1 MDVSVSKSYLIA
13 VERYAEFGIDTNKVI
28 ERLEEIPI
36 SIHAW
41 QLDDVSGFEKKETGL
56 SGGGILATGNYP
68 GKAKSIE
75 QLWQDLEK
83 VISLV
88 PGEKKISL
96 QSIQGDY
103 KGNLSDRG
111 DISTN
116 HFSSWID
123 WAKEANVGIDLNPA
137 LYSHPKADSGYTLSS
152 KDKNIRSYWI
162 EYVKKVRNIA
172 SYIGDKLK
180 IPCISTLWIPDGSK
194 DITPSRYDHR
204 INLKES
210 LDAIYSV
217 KYLKQ
222 NIIDS
227 VESKLFGIGLEYFTV
242 GSLEFYL
249 SYAVKN
255 GLGMTLDTGHFHP
268 TEVASD
274 KISSILPYLNDIVLH
289 LSRGIRWD
297 SDHVTTLSEE
307 LIAIMQEII
316 RADASGKIHI
326 GTDFFDGSINRVGA
340 LITGARA
347 VKKALLIALLE
358 PTQIIKKYEE
368 KGNNFGRLA
377 LMEDLKALPFGDV
390 WNHYCE
396 INNIPEDFQWINDI
410 MRYEKEILVKR

>member
-1 MDVSVSKSYLIA
+1 MDANVNKSYFIA
-13 VERYAEFGIDTNKVI
+13 VERYAGFGIDTNKVI
-28 ERLEEIPI
+28 EKLKEIPI

-41 QLDDVSGFEKKETGL
+41 QLDDVSGFEEKEAEL
-56 SGGGILATGNYP
+56 SGGGILSTGDFP
-68 GKAKSIE
+68 GKAKNIE

-83 VISLV
+83 VLSLV
-88 PGEKKISL
+88 PGGKKISL

-103 KGNLSDRG
+103 KGNLSDRS
-111 DISTN
+111 DISTS
-116 HFSSWID
+116 HFNSWID

-137 LYSHPKADSGYTLSS
+137 LYSHPKAGSGYTLSS

-162 EYVKKVRNIA
+162 EYVKKVRYIA
-172 SYIGDKLK
+172 NYIGDKLNT
-180 IPCISTLWIPDGSK
+180 PCISTLWIPDGSK
-194 DITPSRYDHR
+194 DVTPSRYDRR

-255 GLGMTLDTGHFHP
+255 GLGITLDTGHFHP

-274 KISSILPYLNDIVLH
+274 KISSILPYLDDIVLH

-316 RADASGKIHI
+316 RADVLGKIHI

-340 LITGARA
+340 LVTGARA
-347 VKKALLIALLE
+347 VQKALLIALLE
-358 PTQIIKKYEE
+358 PTQILKEYEG

-377 LMEDLKALPFGDV
+377 LLEDLKALPFGDV
-390 WNHYCE
+390 WNYYCE
-396 INNIPEDFQWINDI
+396 LNSIPKDLQWIDEVLK
-410 MRYEKEILVKR
+410 YEKEVILKR